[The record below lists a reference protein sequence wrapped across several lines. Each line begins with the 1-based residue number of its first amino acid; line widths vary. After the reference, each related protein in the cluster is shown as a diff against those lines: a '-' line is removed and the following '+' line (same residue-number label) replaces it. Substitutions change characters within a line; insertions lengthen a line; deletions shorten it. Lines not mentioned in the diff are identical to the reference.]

1 MVKGSRAI
9 RGGFLEEDT
18 LALKDS
24 WDLISS
30 SHKDKHVGRAH

>member
-1 MVKGSRAI
+1 M
-9 RGGFLEEDT
+9 GGFLEENG
-18 LALKDS
+18 LALGLMDS